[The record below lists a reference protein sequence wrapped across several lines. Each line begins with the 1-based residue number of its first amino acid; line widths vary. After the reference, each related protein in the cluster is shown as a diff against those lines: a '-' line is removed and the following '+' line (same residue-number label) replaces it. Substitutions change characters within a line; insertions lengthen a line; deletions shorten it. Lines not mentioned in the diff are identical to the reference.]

1 MTDSKMKFVTILV
14 LTFLAAYIAWPSE
27 TKPGFKPGSSLE
39 NVKLN
44 LGLDLQGG
52 AWFRV
57 RLRPEGLS
65 ADEVRQG
72 TDDAMS
78 ILSHR
83 VNLRGLKEPRISKV
97 GGNEIQIEVPGLKTS
112 QEVDQFKKVI
122 LSAGRL
128 EFHIAADDAD
138 KAEYSRT
145 QVAPPGTRWYE
156 PRGTRGS
163 AGGGLLCRAEVALD
177 GRDIDLASSGSDEGG
192 RPAVSFNMTPDGARK
207 FGQVTE
213 QNLHKQL
220 AIILDDVLVS
230 APEIQSRISDRG
242 QITGKFTIDEVKDM
256 VTVLSTGALAAPLE
270 MVGSSFLGPSLGQDA
285 IDRGLKACYFSVIV
299 VMLFML
305 IYYRHAGL
313 VANIAMIMNVTILL
327 ALLAVLGA
335 TLTLPGIAGI
345 VLTMGM
351 AVDAN
356 ILVFERMREE
366 KAAGKNAQ
374 QCFTAG
380 YERAF
385 SAIIDGNLTTL
396 LTGIVLYVFG
406 TGPIQGFAATLSLGI
421 LTTLFTALVCSRIM
435 MKLMMDTGMV
445 KDWSMMAAISKP
457 NIPFIKLAPKA
468 VAVSIA
474 LFILGTVVWF
484 ARGDDKYG
492 IDFRGGVA
500 LQMRFKKSTA
510 IEEVRKGVADI
521 AGPAGPK
528 YAGAEVQSV
537 LLGSDSGTTGAREAM
552 QFQIR
557 TLALG
562 GSDVDPEKF
571 KNELEADLR
580 KQFAGRI
587 PEPSIQVG
595 MEKIEAPN
603 PYAGGGT
610 IRVSLG
616 AERPVKEMVEK
627 MQKAL
632 TAMGIGKP
640 SEAPAPY
647 VRPLGADGNPT
658 KELNAST
665 YEVWLMPPDF
675 VDWNRQAERLSTEL
689 KKMGYPLSGD
699 PFPSIETVS
708 ASIVGELK
716 EKAYIALFISWIG
729 IILYLAVRFDMKYG
743 IAAVVALIHD
753 SVLAVTLTV
762 VLDAIIPKS
771 WGIDLAVSLT
781 TVAAALTIIGYSVN
795 DTVVIFDRL
804 RENFREVKSKGL
816 AQLIDDALNQTLS
829 RTIITALTV
838 FFTVTVL
845 LAVTLTSGGGIAA
858 MSMPLLIGVMV
869 GTYSSLFI
877 AAPMLYW
884 WRPAAGKQSD
894 GKA

>member
-1 MTDSKMKFVTILV
+1 MNDSKMKFLSILLLV
-14 LTFLAAYIAWPSE
+14 LLAGYIAWPSE
-27 TKPGFKPGSSLE
+27 NKPGFRPGSALE
-39 NVKLN
+39 NTKLN

-57 RLRPEGLS
+57 RLKPEGLT
-65 ADEVRQG
+65 AEEVRAG
-72 TDDAMS
+72 TDEAMA
-78 ILSHR
+78 ILGHR
-83 VNLRGLKEPRISKV
+83 VNLRGLKEPRITKV
-97 GGNEIQIEVPGLKTS
+97 GGNEIQVEVPGLKSS
-112 QEVDQFKKVI
+112 QDVEQFKKVI

-128 EFHIAADDAD
+128 EFHIEADEAD
-138 KAEYSRT
+138 QAEYKRT

-163 AGGGLLCRAEVALD
+163 GGSGLLCKAEVALD
-177 GRDIDLASSGSDEGG
+177 GRDVEQASSSHDESG
-192 RPAVSFNMTPDGARK
+192 RPSVSFNMTPEGARK

-213 QNLHKQL
+213 ANLHKQL
-220 AIILDDVLVS
+220 AIILDDVLQS
-230 APEIQSRISDRG
+230 APTIQSRISDRG
-242 QITGKFTIDEVKDM
+242 QITGKFTVEEVKDI
-256 VTVLSTGALAAPLE
+256 VTVLSTGALVAPLE

-285 IDRGLKACYFSVIV
+285 IDRGLKSCYFSLVV

-305 IYYRHAGL
+305 VYYRHAGM
-313 VANIAMIMNVTILL
+313 VANIAMIMNVVL
-327 ALLAVLGA
+327 LLAVLAILGA

-366 KAAGKNAQ
+366 RAAGKSAQ

-421 LTTLFTALVCSRIM
+421 MTTLFTALICSRIM

-445 KDWSMMAAISKP
+445 KEWTMMSAMSKP
-457 NIPFIKLAPKA
+457 NIPFMKLAPKA
-468 VAVSIA
+468 VAISAVMI
-474 LFILGTVVWF
+474 IVGVVVWF

-500 LQMRFKKSTA
+500 LQMRFKNATN
-510 IEEVRKGVADI
+510 IEDVRKGVAAI
-521 AGPAGPK
+521 AGAAGPK

-537 LLGSDSGTTGAREAM
+537 LLGSDAGTTGAREAK

-557 TLALG
+557 TLAIG
-562 GSDVDPEKF
+562 GSDKDPEKF
-571 KNELEADLR
+571 KTELEADLR
-580 KQFAGRI
+580 KQFAGKI
-587 PEPSIQVG
+587 PEPSIQLG
-595 MEKIEAPN
+595 LEKIEAPN

-610 IRVSLG
+610 IRISLG
-616 AERPVKEMVEK
+616 EERPVKELVEK

-632 TAMGIGKP
+632 TGLSIAKP
-640 SEAPAPY
+640 AEAPMPF
-647 VRPLGADGNPT
+647 VRALGSDGAPT
-658 KELNAST
+658 KNEKAST
-665 YEVWLMPPDF
+665 FEVWLMPQDF
-675 VDWNRQAERLSTEL
+675 TDWNRQAERLSGEL
-689 KKMGYPLSGD
+689 KRMGYPLSGD

-743 IAAVVALIHD
+743 VAAVAALVHD
-753 SVLAVTLTV
+753 SVIAVTWTV
-762 VLDAIIPKS
+762 LLDAIFPKS

-781 TVAAALTIIGYSVN
+781 TVAAALTVIGYSVN
-795 DTVVIFDRL
+795 DTVVIYDRL

-816 AQLIDDALNQTLS
+816 SQLIDDALNQTLS
-829 RTIITALTV
+829 RTIITSLTV

-858 MSMPLLIGVMV
+858 LSMPMLIGVVV
-869 GTYSSLFI
+869 GTYSSIFI
-877 AAPMLYW
+877 ASPLVYW
-884 WRPAAGKQSD
+884 WRPSKSAEAKP
-894 GKA
+894 

>member
-1 MTDSKMKFVTILV
+1 MSDTKAKFLTILV
-14 LTFLAAYIAWPSE
+14 VVLAAAYVAWPSQN
-27 TKPGFKPGSSLE
+27 KPGFRPGSSLE
-39 NVKLN
+39 GTKLN

-57 RLRPEGLS
+57 RLKPEGLT
-65 ADEVRQG
+65 AEELRTG
-72 TDDAMS
+72 TDEAMS

-83 VNLRGLKEPRISKV
+83 VNLRGLKEPRITKV
-97 GGNEIQIEVPGLKTS
+97 GGNEIQIEVPGLKSS

-128 EFHIAADDAD
+128 EFHIEAGEAEQ
-138 KAEYSRT
+138 AEYRRT

-156 PRGTRGS
+156 PRGTRGAS
-163 AGGGLLCRAEVALD
+163 GGGLLCKSEVALD
-177 GRDIDLASSGSDEGG
+177 GRDVDSASSSRDEGG

-207 FGQVTE
+207 FAQVTE
-213 QNLHKQL
+213 MNLHKQL

-230 APEIQSRISDRG
+230 APEIQSRISDHG
-242 QITGKFTIDEVKDM
+242 QITGKFTLQEVQDM

-285 IDRGLKACYFSVIV
+285 IDRGLKSCYFAVVI

-305 IYYRHAGL
+305 VYYRHAGM
-313 VANIAMIMNVTILL
+313 VANIAMIMNVTLLL

-366 KAAGKNAQ
+366 RTAGRNAQ

-421 LTTLFTALVCSRIM
+421 LTTLFTALTCSRVM
-435 MKLMMDTGMV
+435 MKLMMETGMV
-445 KDWSMMAAISKP
+445 KDWSMMAAMSKP
-457 NIPFIKLAPKA
+457 NIPFMKLAPKA
-468 VAVSIA
+468 VAVSVVLIVA
-474 LFILGTVVWF
+474 GVAVWF

-500 LQMRFKKSTA
+500 LQMRFRKPTS
-510 IEEVRKGVADI
+510 IDDVRTGVAAI
-521 AGPAGPK
+521 AGQAGPK

-537 LLGSDSGTTGAREAM
+537 LLGSDAGTTGAREAM

-557 TLALG
+557 TLAVG
-562 GSDVDPEKF
+562 GSEVDPEKF

-580 KQFAGRI
+580 KQFAGKI
-587 PEPSIQVG
+587 PEPAVQLG
-595 MEKIEAPN
+595 NEKIESPN

-610 IRVSLG
+610 IRISL
-616 AERPVKEMVEK
+616 AEERPAKELTEK
-627 MQKAL
+627 IQKAL
-632 TAMGIGKP
+632 AGLGIGKP
-640 SEAPAPY
+640 ADAPAHY
-647 VRPLGADGNPT
+647 VVAMGADGKVVRDGPAT
-658 KELNAST
+658 T
-665 YEVWLMPPDF
+665 FEVWLMPPDF
-675 VDWNRQAERLSTEL
+675 TDWVRQSERISGEL
-689 KKMGYPLSGD
+689 KRMGYPLSGD

-716 EKAYIALFISWIG
+716 EKAYIALVISWIG
-729 IILYLAVRFDMKYG
+729 IILYLAVRFELKYG
-743 IAAVVALIHD
+743 LAAVAALVHD
-753 SVLAVTLTV
+753 SVIAVTWTV
-762 VLDAIIPKS
+762 ILDAVIPKS

-804 RENFREVKSKGL
+804 RENFREMKSKGL
-816 AQLIDDALNQTLS
+816 AQLIDESLNQTLS
-829 RTIITALTV
+829 RTIITATTV

-845 LAVTLTSGGGIAA
+845 LVVTLTSGGGIAA
-858 MSMPLLIGVMV
+858 LSMPMLIGVMV

-877 AAPMLYW
+877 AAPMIYW
-884 WRPAAGKQSD
+884 WRGSKTAEA
-894 GKA
+894 KA

>member
-1 MTDSKMKFVTILV
+1 MNDSKMKFLSIVLLV
-14 LTFLAAYIAWPSE
+14 LAAGYIAWPSE
-27 TKPGFKPGSSLE
+27 NKPGFRPGSALE
-39 NVKLN
+39 NTKLN

-57 RLRPEGLS
+57 RLKPEGLT
-65 ADEVRQG
+65 AEEVRAG
-72 TDDAMS
+72 TDEAMA
-78 ILSHR
+78 ILGHR
-83 VNLRGLKEPRISKV
+83 VNLRGLKEPRITKV
-97 GGNEIQIEVPGLKTS
+97 GGNEIQVEVPGLKSS
-112 QEVDQFKKVI
+112 QDVEQFKKVI

-128 EFHIAADDAD
+128 EFHIEADEAD
-138 KAEYSRT
+138 QAEYKRT

-163 AGGGLLCRAEVALD
+163 GGGGLLCKAEVAMD
-177 GRDIDLASSGSDEGG
+177 GRDVEAASSSHDESG
-192 RPAVSFNMTPDGARK
+192 RPSVSFNMTPEGARK

-213 QNLHKQL
+213 ANLHKQL
-220 AIILDDVLVS
+220 AIILDDVLQS
-230 APEIQSRISDRG
+230 APVIQSRISDRG
-242 QITGKFTIDEVKDM
+242 QITGKFTVEEVKDI
-256 VTVLSTGALAAPLE
+256 VTVLSTGALVAPLE

-285 IDRGLKACYFSVIV
+285 IDRGLKSCYFSLVV

-305 IYYRHAGL
+305 VYYRHAGM
-313 VANIAMIMNVTILL
+313 VANIAMIMNVVL
-327 ALLAVLGA
+327 LLAVLAILGA

-366 KAAGKNAQ
+366 RAAGKSAQ

-421 LTTLFTALVCSRIM
+421 LTTLFTALICSRIM

-445 KDWSMMAAISKP
+445 KEWTMMSAMAKP
-457 NIPFIKLAPKA
+457 NIPFMKLAPKA
-468 VAVSIA
+468 VAISVVV
-474 LFILGTVVWF
+474 ILVGVVVWF
-484 ARGDDKYG
+484 VRGDDKYG

-500 LQMRFKKSTA
+500 LQMRFKNATN
-510 IEEVRKGVADI
+510 IEDVRKGIAAI
-521 AGPAGPK
+521 AGAQGPK

-537 LLGSDSGTTGAREAM
+537 LLGSDAGTTGAREAK

-557 TLALG
+557 TLAIG
-562 GSDVDPEKF
+562 GSDKDPEKF
-571 KNELEADLR
+571 KTELEADLR
-580 KQFAGRI
+580 KQFAGKI
-587 PEPSIQVG
+587 PEPAIQLG
-595 MEKIEAPN
+595 LEKIEAPN

-610 IRVSLG
+610 IRISLG
-616 AERPVKEMVEK
+616 EERPVKELVEK

-632 TAMGIGKP
+632 TGLSIAKP
-640 SEAPAPY
+640 AEAPAPF
-647 VRPLGADGNPT
+647 VRALGADGSPT
-658 KELNAST
+658 KDEKAST
-665 YEVWLMPPDF
+665 FEVWLMPQDF
-675 VDWNRQAERLSTEL
+675 TDWNRQAERISGEL
-689 KKMGYPLSGD
+689 KRMGYPLSGD

-743 IAAVVALIHD
+743 VAAVAALVHD
-753 SVLAVTLTV
+753 SVIAVTWTV
-762 VLDAIIPKS
+762 LLDAIFPKS

-781 TVAAALTIIGYSVN
+781 TVAAALTVIGYSVN
-795 DTVVIFDRL
+795 DTVVIYDRL

-829 RTIITALTV
+829 RTIITSLTV

-858 MSMPLLIGVMV
+858 LSMPMLIGVVV
-869 GTYSSLFI
+869 GTYSSIFI
-877 AAPMLYW
+877 AAPLVYW
-884 WRPAAGKQSD
+884 WRPSKSAEAKP
-894 GKA
+894 

>member
-1 MTDSKMKFVTILV
+1 MSDTKAKFLTILV
-14 LTFLAAYIAWPSE
+14 LVLAAAYVAWPSQN
-27 TKPGFKPGSSLE
+27 KPGFRPGSSLE
-39 NVKLN
+39 GTKLN

-57 RLRPEGLS
+57 RLKPEGLT
-65 ADEVRQG
+65 AEELRTG
-72 TDDAMS
+72 TDEAMS

-83 VNLRGLKEPRISKV
+83 VNLRGLKEPRITKV
-97 GGNEIQIEVPGLKTS
+97 GGNEIQIEVPGLKSS

-128 EFHIAADDAD
+128 EFHIEASEADQ
-138 KAEYSRT
+138 AEYART

-156 PRGTRGS
+156 PRGTRG
-163 AGGGLLCRAEVALD
+163 AGGGGLLCKTDVAMD
-177 GRDIDLASSGSDEGG
+177 GRDIDSASSSRDEGG
-192 RPAVSFNMTPDGARK
+192 RPAVSFNMTPDGANK
-207 FGQVTE
+207 FAQVTE
-213 QNLHKQL
+213 RNLHKQL

-230 APEIQSRISDRG
+230 APEIQSRISDHG
-242 QITGKFTIDEVKDM
+242 QITGRFTLQEVQDM
-256 VTVLSTGALAAPLE
+256 VTVLSTGALRAPLE

-285 IDRGLKACYFSVIV
+285 IDRGLKSCYFAVVI

-305 IYYRHAGL
+305 VYYRHAGM
-313 VANIAMIMNVTILL
+313 VANIAMIMNVTLLL

-356 ILVFERMREE
+356 ILVFERIREE
-366 KAAGKNAQ
+366 KSAGKNAQ
-374 QCFTAG
+374 QCFNAG

-421 LTTLFTALVCSRIM
+421 LTTLFTALTCSRIM
-435 MKLMMDTGMV
+435 MKLMMETGMV
-445 KDWSMMAAISKP
+445 KEWSMMSAMSKP
-457 NIPFIKLAPKA
+457 NIPFMKLAPKA
-468 VAVSIA
+468 VAVSVV
-474 LFILGTVVWF
+474 LILAGVGVWF

-500 LQMRFKKSTA
+500 LQMRFRKPTS
-510 IEEVRKGVADI
+510 IDDVRAGVAAI
-521 AGPAGPK
+521 AGPTGPK

-557 TLALG
+557 TLAVG
-562 GSDVDPEKF
+562 GSEVDPEKF
-571 KNELEADLR
+571 KGELEADLR
-580 KQFAGRI
+580 KQFAGKI
-587 PEPSIQVG
+587 PEPAVQLG
-595 MEKIEAPN
+595 NEKIDAPN

-610 IRVSLG
+610 IRISL
-616 AERPVKEMVEK
+616 AEERPAKELIEK
-627 MQKAL
+627 IQKAL
-632 TAMGIGKP
+632 AGLGLGKP
-640 SEAPAPY
+640 ADAPAHY
-647 VRPLGADGNPT
+647 VVALGTDGKVVRDGPAT
-658 KELNAST
+658 MF
-665 YEVWLMPPDF
+665 EVWLMPPDF
-675 VDWNRQAERLSTEL
+675 VDWNRRAEQISGEL
-689 KKMGYPLSGD
+689 KRMGYPLSGD

-716 EKAYIALFISWIG
+716 EKAYIALVISWIG
-729 IILYLAVRFDMKYG
+729 IILYLAVRFELKYG
-743 IAAVVALIHD
+743 LAAVAALVHD
-753 SVLAVTLTV
+753 SVIAVTWTV
-762 VLDAIIPKS
+762 ILDAVIPKS

-804 RENFREVKSKGL
+804 RENFREMKSKGL
-816 AQLIDDALNQTLS
+816 AQLIDDSLNQTLS
-829 RTIITALTV
+829 RTIITATTV

-845 LAVTLTSGGGIAA
+845 LVVTLTSGGGIAA
-858 MSMPLLIGVMV
+858 LSMPMLIGVMV

-877 AAPMLYW
+877 AAPLIYW
-884 WRPAAGKQSD
+884 WRGAKPAEA
-894 GKA
+894 KA